1 MENKNN
7 MTPEEINEIDLV
19 SKTITKIGGLF
30 KKFQGATDFDSQAD
44 HLAEIQ
50 IVLGNLFTAGVEAG
64 KRERVYTESHMQMAY
79 SEGHSAGYIE
89 ACGLYDDSD
98 MGKPVL
104 FKDLLLKLPK
114 PIEESKWIPVEERL
128 PEDSDPVRVYAP
140 ECNIIGQDLVGC
152 YFNGTKTWTVYDFF
166 DSKLN
171 ERVTHWQLPSPP
183 NHGKEKE

>member
-64 KRERVYTESHMQMAY
+64 KRERVYTESHIQMAY

-89 ACGLYDDSD
+89 ACGLYDDSN

-104 FKDLLLKLPK
+104 FTELLENLPK
-114 PIEESKWIPVEERL
+114 SKQQSKWIPVEERL
-128 PEDSDPVRVYAP
+128 PENQGPFLCYSVNGWIGPLYFKEHFRSGPESDITTN
-140 ECNIIGQDLVGC
+140 C
-152 YFNGTKTWTVYDFF
+152 
-166 DSKLN
+166 
-171 ERVTHWQLPSPP
+171 THWQELPTPP
-183 NHGKEKE
+183 NHGKETEE

>member
-1 MENKNN
+1 MTENQNN
-7 MTPEEINEIDLV
+7 MTPEEAVNKHIFPMYGRLEFASIDYFKEKGKINGSFLQRLK
-19 SKTITKIGGLF
+19 SLY
-30 KKFQGATDFDSQAD
+30 A
-44 HLAEIQ
+44 
-50 IVLGNLFTAGVEAG
+50 AGVEAG